1 MKLTVFS
8 VTFQKAQFLQY
19 RIVLFSSRWLQPSK
33 QPSALWFQSSPSRTP
48 VMRAD
53 SYRFPS
59 PSAYFTLVKLTF
71 SKILFN
77 SIAVRER
84 HLQKRLVK
92 LILFLANVQKRLVKL
107 TPFFANV
114 HFPLVKLT
122 LFLANVQK
130 RLVKLTY
137 FLVTFQKA
145 QFLQYKI
152 VLFSSRWLQ
161 GCNLSLMPFPFN
173 FLQVRVFR
181 SRLIFFLSM
190 G

>member
-1 MKLTVFS
+1 
-8 VTFQKAQFLQY
+8 
-19 RIVLFSSRWLQPSK
+19 
-33 QPSALWFQSSPSRTP
+33 
-48 VMRAD
+48 MRAD

-107 TPFFANV
+107 TPFFANA

-130 RLVKLTY
+130 RLVKLTL

-145 QFLQYKI
+145 QFLPYKI

-161 GCNLSLMPFPFN
+161 PSKQPSALWFQSSPSRTTLLRAAAYRFPPPSAYFTLAKLTFSKILCNSIAVRERHLQKRLVKFTF
-173 FLQVRVFR
+173 FLQMCKNT
-181 SRLIFFLSM
+181 S
-190 G
+190 